1 MVWSEARFCVGSL
14 IELPEGSLVVSRGA
28 CRLLVSAAVLL
39 SVGGLLPAEPGG
51 AVHDT
56 PGATE
61 LVSVDASGGPANSES
76 VNPSVSGDGRFV
88 AFASLASDLVPGDT
102 NGVSD
107 VFVRDV
113 VSGVTQL
120 ISVDQFGGPANEG
133 SYSPHL
139 SSDGRFVA
147 FYSFASDLVP
157 GDTNFAADVFVR
169 DLVSGVTR
177 LVTVNQSGDPANN
190 SSYSP
195 SVSADGRFVAFE
207 SFASDLVPGDTNG
220 VRDIYVRDL
229 ESGLTQLVSANG
241 SGGPANNHS
250 FSPSVSADGRFVV
263 FLSHASDVVPG
274 DSNALPDIFIRDLM
288 SGVTQLVSV
297 DRFGGPANG
306 ESYSPAVVS
315 ADGRK
320 VAFSSSASDL
330 VMDDYNGYSDVFVRD
345 VISGVT
351 SLVSVDQFGG
361 AANGDSG
368 LASISAD
375 GRFVGFGSLA
385 SDLVPADN
393 NMTNDVFVRDMVS
406 GVTQLVSVDAEGGPS
421 DGFSSRPQISAD
433 GRLVAF
439 YSDASDLVRS
449 DTNGGRDVFV
459 RHLECVSRFVDVSS
473 SSVFCDAIAAM
484 SGAGVVRGFSDG
496 TFRPLLTANRQELAA
511 MLYRWSGSP
520 GFTPPAT
527 PTFSDVPSS
536 HTFFR
541 EIEWAAS
548 SGVVR
553 GFSDGTFRPVR
564 VVTRQEL
571 VAMLYRLFRSW
582 GHPPH
587 TPPSMASFSDVP
599 TSHPFFTEIE
609 WAAKFGVANGFSD
622 GTFRPT
628 ASLRRQELAA
638 FLTRARW
645 VV

>member
-14 IELPEGSLVVSRGA
+14 IELPEGSLVVSRRA
-28 CRLLVSAAVLL
+28 RRLLVSAAVVL

-61 LVSVDASGGPANSES
+61 LVSVSHAGGGGNSSSDE
-76 VNPSVSGDGRFV
+76 PSVSGDGRFV
-88 AFASLASDLVPGDT
+88 AFTSYASDLVPGDT
-102 NGVSD
+102 NGTGD

-113 VSGVTQL
+113 VSGVT
-120 ISVDQFGGPANEG
+120 S
-133 SYSPHL
+133 
-139 SSDGRFVA
+139 
-147 FYSFASDLVP
+147 
-157 GDTNFAADVFVR
+157 
-169 DLVSGVTR
+169 
-177 LVTVNQSGDPANN
+177 
-190 SSYSP
+190 
-195 SVSADGRFVAFE
+195 
-207 SFASDLVPGDTNG
+207 
-220 VRDIYVRDL
+220 
-229 ESGLTQLVSANG
+229 
-241 SGGPANNHS
+241 
-250 FSPSVSADGRFVV
+250 
-263 FLSHASDVVPG
+263 
-274 DSNALPDIFIRDLM
+274 
-288 SGVTQLVSV
+288 LVSV

-306 ESYSPAVVS
+306 DSYEPMISP
-315 ADGRK
+315 DGRF
-320 VAFSSSASDL
+320 VAFTSYASDL
-330 VMDDYNGYSDVFVRD
+330 VPGDTNGTGDVFVRD
-345 VISGVT
+345 VVSGVT
-351 SLVSVDQFGG
+351 SLVSVDRFGG
-361 AANGDSG
+361 QADGSSFKPALSADGRFVAFYSAASDLVPGDTNGAQDVFVRDVVSG
-368 LASISAD
+368 VTSLVSVDRFGGPADANSDRAFVSADGRFVAFESYASDLVSGDTNGVRDVFVRDVVSGVTSLVSVDRFGGPADQTSFGASVSADGRFVAFVSYASDLVPGDTNGAPDVFVRDVVSGVTSLVSVDRFGGPADGESFGASVSADGRFVAFRSSASDLVEGDTNGVIDVFVRDVVSGVTSLVSVDRFGGPSNASSFTGSDISAD
-375 GRFVGFGSLA
+375 GRFVAFTSEA
-385 SDLVPADN
+385 TDLVPE
-393 NMTNDVFVRDMVS
+393 
-406 GVTQLVSVDAEGGPS
+406 DAN
-421 DGFSSRPQISAD
+421 GF
-433 GRLVAF
+433 G
-439 YSDASDLVRS
+439 
-449 DTNGGRDVFV
+449 DVFV

-582 GHPPH
+582 GHPPY
-587 TPPSMASFSDVP
+587 TPPATPSFSDVP
-599 TSHPFFTEIE
+599 ASHVFFTEIE
-609 WAAKFGVANGFSD
+609 WAAKFGVANGFTD